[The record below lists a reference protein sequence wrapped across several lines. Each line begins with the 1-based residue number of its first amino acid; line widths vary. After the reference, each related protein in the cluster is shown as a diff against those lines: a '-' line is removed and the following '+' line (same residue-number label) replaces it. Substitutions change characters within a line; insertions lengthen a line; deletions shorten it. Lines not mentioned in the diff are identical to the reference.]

1 VTFFLS
7 WLIPRCDA
15 SLTSGAA
22 YKWFEIIGF
31 SIMCIMN
38 VGFMGSGSDKLVG
51 MIQARLQVN
60 TMFRDRYAVIKISR
74 VNIVFGVLD
83 MTLI

>member
-1 VTFFLS
+1 
-7 WLIPRCDA
+7 
-15 SLTSGAA
+15 
-22 YKWFEIIGF
+22 
-31 SIMCIMN
+31 MCIMN